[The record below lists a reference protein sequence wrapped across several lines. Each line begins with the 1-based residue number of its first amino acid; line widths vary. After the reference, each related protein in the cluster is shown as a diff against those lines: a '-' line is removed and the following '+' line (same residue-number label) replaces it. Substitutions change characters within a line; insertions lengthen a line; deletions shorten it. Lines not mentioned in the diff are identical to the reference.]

1 MDKII
6 LGSGSPRRKMVLDSM
21 GIPIEV
27 LKPLCPEVFSEEVLP
42 SRESQ
47 RLAEQKMKYLLEKE
61 SKKIQ
66 QRWVLCADTVV
77 YTERHKM
84 GKADSRESAR
94 EMLMELSGRTHWVST
109 SLYMKSPDGN
119 EQLETCVSEVLFKTL
134 NNTRIEFYLDNE
146 HWQDA
151 AGAYKI
157 QSLGD
162 LLIERING
170 SFSNVMGLPIAL
182 FYDMISSMSY
192 F

>member
-1 MDKII
+1 MEKFI
-6 LGSGSPRRKMVLDSM
+6 LGSGSPRRKRVFDSM
-21 GIPIEV
+21 KIPCEIV
-27 LKPLCPEVFSEEVLP
+27 KPMCHEEFSKEILP
-42 SRESQ
+42 SQESE
-47 RLAEQKMKYLLEKE
+47 RLAVQKMEYLIKNEKDRVN
-61 SKKIQ
+61 
-66 QRWVLCADTVV
+66 QRWILCADTVV

-84 GKADSRESAR
+84 GKAESREIAR

-109 SLYMKSPDGN
+109 SLNIRSPEGESILKS
-119 EQLETCVSEVLFKTL
+119 CVTEVIFKPL
-134 NNTRIEFYLDNE
+134 NDARIEFYLDKE

-182 FYDMISSMSY
+182 FYDMISTMSY
-192 F
+192 R